1 MSRSAADLLGVLRD
15 HLLRVFTTSDVLTLT
30 GMRRSAATH
39 ALHRM
44 AARRLVVR
52 VQRGVWVNGMVED
65 VSPYE
70 LVRHLAA
77 PWPAYVSLYS
87 ALADHGV
94 VQEIPH
100 ITYAVTAGRT
110 RRCQTPL
117 GALYFHH
124 LPARLIWG
132 YVMKQVGRGVFPL
145 AEPEKAWLDLAYLAL
160 TPRSPLA
167 LPPRRERR
175 WPLNAA
181 TLKAYAAR
189 FEYPPLAASL
199 RRGRL
204 GERKLL

>member
-1 MSRSAADLLGVLRD
+1 MSRSAADLLGVIRD
-15 HLLRVFTTSDVLTLT
+15 HRLRVFTTSDVLTLT

-39 ALHRM
+39 ALRRM
-44 AARRLVVR
+44 AARRLVIRVR
-52 VQRGVWVNGMVED
+52 RGVWVNGMVED

-87 ALADHGV
+87 ALADSGV

-100 ITYAVTAGRT
+100 VIYAVTAGRT

-117 GALYFHH
+117 GAFYFHH

-132 YVMKQVGRGVFPL
+132 YALRQVGRAVFPL

-160 TPRSPLA
+160 TPRSPPHSAPHAQAREHFLNRVAQRHAVRPGEQQADGAA
-167 LPPRRERR
+167 LLVQHER
-175 WPLNAA
+175 P
-181 TLKAYAAR
+181 
-189 FEYPPLAASL
+189 
-199 RRGRL
+199 
-204 GERKLL
+204 

>member
-1 MSRSAADLLGVLRD
+1 MSHSTADLLGVMRD
-15 HLLRVFTTSDVLTLT
+15 HRLRVFTTSDVLTLT

-39 ALHRM
+39 ALRRM

-52 VQRGVWVNGMVED
+52 VRRGLWVNGMAED
-65 VSPYE
+65 LSPYE

-87 ALADHGV
+87 ALADYGV

-100 ITYAVTAGRT
+100 VIYAVTAGRT
-110 RRCQTPL
+110 RRYHTPL
-117 GALYFHH
+117 GGLHFHH

-132 YVMKQVGRGVFPL
+132 YAMKQVGRAVFPL
-145 AEPEKAWLDLAYLAL
+145 AEPEKALLDLAYLAL
-160 TPRSPLA
+160 TPRSPLT
-167 LPPRRERR
+167 LPQRRERR

-189 FEYPPLAASL
+189 FECPPLAALL
-199 RRGRL
+199 RLRL
-204 GERKLL
+204 